1 MSTVRRSKTFDID
14 LYVHDGT
21 ALTASASGTVDS
33 AAVVIDLGSG
43 FVDADLILD
52 VSALDVDDGDENVLV
67 QIMMS
72 DTEIAT
78 EKYCQTQFQI
88 GDSAAIAGDVDR
100 TTGRYVI
107 PFNNLIEDG
116 TNKRYMHLYFTLA
129 GTFTA
134 FTATGYIA
142 KKPS

>member
-1 MSTVRRSKTFDID
+1 MATNRIGKTFDID

-33 AAVVIDLGSG
+33 AAVVLDLGSG

-52 VSALDVDDGDENVLV
+52 VSALDVDTGNESVIV
-67 QIMMS
+67 QIMLS

-88 GDSAAIAGDVDR
+88 GDAAAIPGDVDR
-100 TTGRYVI
+100 TTGRYII
-107 PFNNLIEDG
+107 PFNNIIESG
-116 TNKRYMHLYFTLA
+116 LCKRFMHLYFTIA
-129 GTFTA
+129 GTVAA
-134 FTATGYIA
+134 FTATGYVT
-142 KKPS
+142 KK